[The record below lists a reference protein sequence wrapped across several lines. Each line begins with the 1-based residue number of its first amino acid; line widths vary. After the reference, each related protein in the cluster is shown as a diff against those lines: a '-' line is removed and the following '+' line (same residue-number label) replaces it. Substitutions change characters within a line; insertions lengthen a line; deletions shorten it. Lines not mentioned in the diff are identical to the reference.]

1 MSTFFMPNTG
11 FDILDNELVVVNDE
25 GNVVYIFERGD
36 LSRAA
41 YGYMTHWVR
50 ENTSPNDSHNDIWTR
65 AEAAWDSLTPEL
77 QATLVAISR
86 KEQQQAKDIR
96 DGLLATLHGYQGV
109 SNVKSVFADG
119 IRECFNRLC

>member
-1 MSTFFMPNTG
+1 MSTFFMS
-11 FDILDNELVVVNDE
+11 FDTLDNELVVVNDQ
-25 GNVVYIFERGD
+25 GNVVYVFERGD

-41 YGYMTHWVR
+41 YEYMTHWVR
-50 ENTSPNDSHNDIWTR
+50 ENTSPDDPSEESWAH
-65 AEAAWDSLTPEL
+65 AESAWDSLTPEF

-109 SNVKSVFADG
+109 SNVKRVFADG

>member
-1 MSTFFMPNTG
+1 MSTFFMS
-11 FDILDNELVVVNDE
+11 FDPLDNELVVVNDQ
-25 GNVVYIFERGD
+25 GNVVYVFERGD
-36 LSRAA
+36 FSRAA
-41 YGYMTHWVR
+41 YEYMTHWVR
-50 ENTSPNDSHNDIWTR
+50 ENTSPDDPFEESWAS
-65 AEAAWDSLTPEL
+65 AESAWDSLTPEF

-109 SNVKSVFADG
+109 SNVKRVFADG